1 MRAQRAHA
9 ERTAKMD
16 ASTKRFRDDLER
28 REREASSAKPLSTE
42 AEARLRNQQRQNEY
56 GLRDAAK
63 ERARAERR
71 SRESQADK
79 DARQE
84 KLRRTVEV
92 KFGRESVSDDVLK
105 KSGCLSVERPS
116 SKKALLIFES
126 ADEAVQCAIDEDFGS
141 NFKDV
146 RLKTADA
153 WERIRA
159 AVAARAAR
167 DREAAPELSSGRD
180 GADRE
185 AERSRL
191 LREAA
196 AVKRPRGDAAVKR
209 RRLVERVG
217 RLAGGGAFGAREA
230 SVLGRLVAKCDV

>member
-1 MRAQRAHA
+1 M
-9 ERTAKMD
+9 
-16 ASTKRFRDDLER
+16 
-28 REREASSAKPLSTE
+28 
-42 AEARLRNQQRQNEY
+42 
-56 GLRDAAK
+56 
-63 ERARAERR
+63 
-71 SRESQADK
+71 
-79 DARQE
+79 
-84 KLRRTVEV
+84 

-105 KSGCLSVERPS
+105 KSGCVSVERPS

-126 ADEAVQCAIDEDFGS
+126 ADEAVQCAIDEAFGS
-141 NFKDV
+141 NFRDV
-146 RLKTADA
+146 RLKTSDA
-153 WERIRA
+153 WERIRG

-167 DREAAPELSSGRD
+167 DREDAPELSSGRD

-196 AVKRPRGDAAVKR
+196 SVKRPRGDAAVKR
-209 RRLVERVG
+209 RRLSERVG